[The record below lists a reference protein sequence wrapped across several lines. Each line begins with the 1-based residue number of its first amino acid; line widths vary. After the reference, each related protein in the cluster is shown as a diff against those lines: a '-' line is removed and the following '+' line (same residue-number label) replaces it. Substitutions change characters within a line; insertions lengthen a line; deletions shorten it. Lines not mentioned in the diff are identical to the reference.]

1 MRSLFAGAAIAL
13 AMSAGAAHAA
23 DLTPQTI
30 TSLKI
35 DATSVQQGWRASKV
49 IGATVKNDAD
59 ETIGKIDDLI
69 VGRSDQVLYA
79 VVGVGGFLGVGE
91 KNVVVPYRLFRY
103 GEKVVILPGG
113 TKDALKNLPK
123 FEYQKG

>member
-1 MRSLFAGAAIAL
+1 MRSLLAGAALAL
-13 AMSAGAAHAA
+13 AMGTGAATAA

-35 DATSVQQGWRASKV
+35 DATNVQQGWRASKV

-59 ETIGKIDDLI
+59 ETVGKIDDLI

-103 GEKVVILPGG
+103 GEKNVILPGA
-113 TKDALKNLPK
+113 TKDALKALPK

>member
-1 MRSLFAGAAIAL
+1 MRNLIAGAAIAL
-13 AMSAGAAHAA
+13 AMSAAASHAA

-30 TSLKI
+30 TTLKI
-35 DATSVQQGWRASKV
+35 DATNVAQGWRASKV
-49 IGATVKNDAD
+49 IGSTVKNDAD
-59 ETIGKIDDLI
+59 ETVGKIDDLI
-69 VGRSDQVLYA
+69 VGRNDQVLYA

-103 GEKVVILPGG
+103 GEKVVLLPGA